1 MKEID
6 IEEAPVPNS
15 LEASKGSNWSLVAWI
30 TANVL
35 ATTAIVYVNKLIFTD
50 PSFGRCPLGF
60 AAFHF
65 FITTLLL
72 YFASRPRVRLF
83 VPVRTSV
90 LPVLPLTLIMC
101 ANVVFLNLSLAYS
114 SILFY
119 QVVRILLTPLTV
131 IINFCFYG
139 SKIPVRA
146 CLALLPTCIGVGIVS
161 YYDSSVKSKKATVE
175 TTSALGMVFS
185 FTGVTIS
192 AVYTL
197 WVSQYHKKLQMDSMQ
212 LLYNQVPFGT
222 LLLFIASLF
231 TETFPVWGDVLPR
244 QWILLVISGA
254 CACIVNL
261 SLFFI
266 IDHAGPVSSTVT
278 GHLKTCI
285 IVGLGWALSEKIVGF
300 ESKFGILLSILG
312 IILYS
317 FAMHNKSAKG
327 SQPEKSREDED
338 MNGLIYEA
346 GGNQA
351 RTPHD
356 PPGNPHIRTST
367 LLLSPPRNSEIQHFP
382 A

>member
-1 MKEID
+1 MNQHLVDCITILRTFSHVLTSIKAYTIALGTSPYAALSGFKQPRNTWAQSIAD
-6 IEEAPVPNS
+6 RRRQFVQHQRLCKNRKPLDAIS
-15 LEASKGSNWSLVAWI
+15 L
-30 TANVL
+30 
-35 ATTAIVYVNKLIFTD
+35 VYVNKLIFTD

-65 FITTLLL
+65 FITALLL
-72 YFASRPRVRLF
+72 YFASRPGVRLF

-161 YYDSSVKSKKATVE
+161 YYDSSAKSKNAAVE
-175 TTSALGMVFS
+175 TTSALGMAFS

-222 LLLFIASLF
+222 LLLFIASLC

-285 IVGLGWALSEKIVGF
+285 IVGLGWAISEKIVGF

-338 MNGLIYEA
+338 MK
-346 GGNQA
+346 
-351 RTPHD
+351 
-356 PPGNPHIRTST
+356 
-367 LLLSPPRNSEIQHFP
+367 
-382 A
+382 

>member
-1 MKEID
+1 M
-6 IEEAPVPNS
+6 
-15 LEASKGSNWSLVAWI
+15 
-30 TANVL
+30 
-35 ATTAIVYVNKLIFTD
+35 
-50 PSFGRCPLGF
+50 
-60 AAFHF
+60 
-65 FITTLLL
+65 
-72 YFASRPRVRLF
+72 RLF

-338 MNGLIYEA
+338 MK
-346 GGNQA
+346 
-351 RTPHD
+351 
-356 PPGNPHIRTST
+356 
-367 LLLSPPRNSEIQHFP
+367 
-382 A
+382 